1 LSALPT
7 FVNHKNNLI
16 FTAMKNLFLPIFLF
30 LAFCSMAQDPYA
42 SYRLSDSLYRAK
54 DYKAAAIAT
63 MAGIRA
69 DKEKDLPLRYRNAA
83 GAWAMAGIPDS
94 AFAALSA
101 IPKSNRASLP
111 FVLGLASNK
120 DLAGLKTDK
129 RWPVFME
136 KATEKAAL
144 NYKVEEMIYGRKESE
159 GVALSMLQ
167 LSPKVKPNGKAIIR
181 VVAGS
186 WYSSFSSAE
195 SYIMGSYEYLQ
206 KGFKVFQVIVGSQ
219 PRYNMAEQ
227 VADVKRAV
235 RYIRYN
241 AQKLGIDPQ
250 KMGIEGASA
259 GGHLSLNV
267 AMAEEKIMGNP
278 NDPVDGVSSRV
289 QAVAVLFPP
298 TDLLNWGGSG
308 FNFVNA
314 KPLLE
319 QNKVWGAV
327 DFKTLQ
333 ESTMSYV
340 PVTDTAARNKLG
352 KEVSPLY
359 AVTTDDPPV
368 FVMHGDADPTVPIQ
382 QSLLLVEKMKAAGI
396 KHRFVMKPGGK
407 HNVNDML
414 PEWVE
419 AVDWFEKWLK

>member
-1 LSALPT
+1 
-7 FVNHKNNLI
+7 
-16 FTAMKNLFLPIFLF
+16 
-30 LAFCSMAQDPYA
+30 
-42 SYRLSDSLYRAK
+42 
-54 DYKAAAIAT
+54 
-63 MAGIRA
+63 
-69 DKEKDLPLRYRNAA
+69 
-83 GAWAMAGIPDS
+83 
-94 AFAALSA
+94 
-101 IPKSNRASLP
+101 
-111 FVLGLASNK
+111 
-120 DLAGLKTDK
+120 
-129 RWPVFME
+129 
-136 KATEKAAL
+136 
-144 NYKVEEMIYGRKESE
+144 
-159 GVALSMLQ
+159 